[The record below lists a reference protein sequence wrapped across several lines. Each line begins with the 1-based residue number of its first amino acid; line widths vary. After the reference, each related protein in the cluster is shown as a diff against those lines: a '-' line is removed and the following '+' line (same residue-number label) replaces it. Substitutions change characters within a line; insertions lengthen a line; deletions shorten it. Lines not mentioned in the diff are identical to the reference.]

1 MTGEQGKVSK
11 AIELDR
17 NLDCQPILPI
27 HKSWTLFNNNSLLSV
42 RKHLIL
48 FNNLNFVLFNVYNRG
63 NNLTL
68 THQYVRQSCKRKTD
82 YLTLDDNKKILS

>member
-1 MTGEQGKVSK
+1 MPFKTQAFTTTARIKQKVLTKDRKITTFHIRGGFFRLTGEQGKVSK

-42 RKHLIL
+42 RKHLL
-48 FNNLNFVLFNVYNRG
+48 
-63 NNLTL
+63 
-68 THQYVRQSCKRKTD
+68 
-82 YLTLDDNKKILS
+82 